1 MILHFTLMVVIL
13 LSYNINIDKWTD
25 FPSNTTIHLV
35 QLSQHVLGRL
45 EHRHQAVKQTHNKQ
59 E

>member
-1 MILHFTLMVVIL
+1 MTIQFTLMVFIL

-35 QLSQHVLGRL
+35 QHSQHILAHL
-45 EHRHQAVKQTHNKQ
+45 QHRHQAVK
-59 E
+59 